1 MSFGE
6 RVKRNVVTRGL
17 GVALALLVAAPATSA
32 AGESYRITPSGY
44 RVPVLGTFLA
54 AGGSGLTCRRLD
66 AKQIAASDLGRLVR
80 ARSFAAQSRAT
91 VRAASSSAVSF
102 VVIYADPAG
111 TGFNDP
117 VLGEKRRAAM
127 TSALSAWSRV
137 LVATVP
143 ITVEASFGSSD
154 DEDLLASA
162 SPTDFVAQNGLL
174 VPFSL
179 ASQSAGAPVHPGGA
193 DLSIEFGAEVEWDYV
208 PDGVAAPG
216 TFSFVYTAIHEI
228 GHGLGFFD
236 SFDSDT
242 GAVAN
247 GLPTSY
253 DIHINRGSAPG
264 KQLVSRA
271 PDEVRADLV
280 SDDLYFGGPN
290 AVQAS
295 LASIRPLPMVRLY
308 APDPYEHGSSISH
321 LDQATYA
328 DVLTGLMVPQDF
340 GPDYAYVDR
349 LALGIMADVGYVTNP
364 AAIPAAPGQ

>member
-1 MSFGE
+1 M
-6 RVKRNVVTRGL
+6 KRNVVVRWL
-17 GVALALLVAAPATSA
+17 GVALVVLSAAPAATTA
-32 AGESYRITPSGY
+32 AEAYRITPSGY
-44 RVPVLGTFLA
+44 RLPVHGTFA
-54 AGGSGLTCRRLD
+54 AADGSGPTCRRLD
-66 AKQIAASDLGRLVR
+66 ARQIAASDLGRLVR
-80 ARSFAAQSRAT
+80 AQSVVAQSRAT

-102 VVIYADPAG
+102 VVLYADPAG

-143 ITVEASFGSSD
+143 ITVEASFGSSG

-162 SPTDFVAQNGLL
+162 APTDFVAQNGLL
-174 VPFSL
+174 VALSL
-179 ASQSAGAPVHPGGA
+179 ASQRAGAPVNPRGA
-193 DLSIEFGAEVEWDYV
+193 DLSIEFGAEVDWDYV
-208 PDGVAAPG
+208 PDGVAPPG

-236 SFDSDT
+236 TFDADT
-242 GAVAN
+242 GEVSN
-247 GLPTSY
+247 GLPTPY
-253 DIHINRGSAPG
+253 DIHINRGTAPG
-264 KQLVSRA
+264 NLLVTRDASRV
-271 PDEVRADLV
+271 EQDLV
-280 SDDLYFGGPN
+280 SNDLYFAGPN

-308 APDPYEHGSSISH
+308 APDPYEYGSSISH
-321 LDQATYA
+321 LDQETYA

-349 LALGIMADVGYVTNP
+349 LALAIMADVGYVTNP